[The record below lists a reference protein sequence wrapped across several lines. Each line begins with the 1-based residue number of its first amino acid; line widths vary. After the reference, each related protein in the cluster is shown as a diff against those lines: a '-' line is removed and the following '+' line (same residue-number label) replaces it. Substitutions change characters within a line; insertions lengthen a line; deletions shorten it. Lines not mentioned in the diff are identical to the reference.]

1 MTSTT
6 KDSGRRPWATHKEMK
21 AAAEKEQEGE
31 EETRLF
37 RLRVECR
44 MLEVKNMIKQRYR
57 CLKETPEI
65 LTTAHGR
72 DKGAGQALKMTD
84 CPYGKAG
91 SSCGLIIGG
100 ESREE
105 ENESKTSHLCSNNR
119 GPGVVVE
126 RRTTKGLSFERAI
139 GLDEYW
145 HLKAHYKTTDSHV
158 DVKAL
163 EFLSKYCETHQPI
176 V

>member
-1 MTSTT
+1 
-6 KDSGRRPWATHKEMK
+6 MK
-21 AAAEKEQEGE
+21 AAAEQEEQEEGE

-91 SSCGLIIGG
+91 SSCGLIIGE

-105 ENESKTSHLCSNNR
+105 ENESNTSHLCSNNR
-119 GPGVVVE
+119 GPGVE
-126 RRTTKGLSFERAI
+126 RTTKGLSFERAI
-139 GLDEYW
+139 GLEEYW
-145 HLKAHYKTTDSHV
+145 HLKVHYKTTDSHV
-158 DVKAL
+158 VDVKAL
-163 EFLSKYCETHQPI
+163 DFLSKYCETHQPI

>member
-1 MTSTT
+1 
-6 KDSGRRPWATHKEMK
+6 MK
-21 AAAEKEQEGE
+21 AAAEQEEQEGE

-91 SSCGLIIGG
+91 SSCGLIIGE

-105 ENESKTSHLCSNNR
+105 ENESNTSHLCSNNR
-119 GPGVVVE
+119 GPGVE
-126 RRTTKGLSFERAI
+126 RTTKGLSFERAI

-145 HLKAHYKTTDSHV
+145 HLKVHYKTTDSHV
-158 DVKAL
+158 VDVKAL
-163 EFLSKYCETHQPI
+163 DFLSKYCETHQPI

>member
-1 MTSTT
+1 
-6 KDSGRRPWATHKEMK
+6 MK
-21 AAAEKEQEGE
+21 AAAEQEEQEGE

-91 SSCGLIIGG
+91 SSCGLIIGE

-105 ENESKTSHLCSNNR
+105 ENESNTSHLCSNNR
-119 GPGVVVE
+119 GPGVE
-126 RRTTKGLSFERAI
+126 RTTKGLSFERAI

-145 HLKAHYKTTDSHV
+145 HLKVHYKTTQSRRGCEG
-158 DVKAL
+158 L
-163 EFLSKYCETHQPI
+163 GFLK
-176 V
+176 

>member
-1 MTSTT
+1 
-6 KDSGRRPWATHKEMK
+6 MK
-21 AAAEKEQEGE
+21 AAAEQEEQEGE

-91 SSCGLIIGG
+91 SSCGLIIGE

-105 ENESKTSHLCSNNR
+105 ENESNTSHLCSNNR
-119 GPGVVVE
+119 GPGVE
-126 RRTTKGLSFERAI
+126 RTTKGLSFERAI
-139 GLDEYW
+139 GLEEYW
-145 HLKAHYKTTDSHV
+145 HLKVHYKTTDSHV
-158 DVKAL
+158 VDVKAL
-163 EFLSKYCETHQPI
+163 DFLSKYCETHQPI

>member
-1 MTSTT
+1 
-6 KDSGRRPWATHKEMK
+6 MK
-21 AAAEKEQEGE
+21 AAAEQEEQEGE

-91 SSCGLIIGG
+91 SSCGLIIGE

-105 ENESKTSHLCSNNR
+105 ENESNTSHLCSNNR
-119 GPGVVVE
+119 GPGVE
-126 RRTTKGLSFERAI
+126 RTTKGLSFERAI

-145 HLKAHYKTTDSHV
+145 HLKVHYKTTDSHV
-158 DVKAL
+158 VDVKAL
-163 EFLSKYCETHQPI
+163 DFFSKYCETHQPI